1 METKTF
7 DFTYISTQYAELP
20 PAYQELVDRAKA
32 ATDGSYAPYS
42 GFRVGAAVR
51 LKNGRILSA
60 SNQENASY
68 PEGICA
74 ERNVMFF
81 AKANFP
87 DVPVT
92 SLAIAACNA
101 DGYVRRP
108 PMPCGACRQVIF
120 EAVGR
125 DHIDFN
131 VILYG
136 TDETLIIPQA
146 SFLLPLAF
154 QLE

>member
-74 ERNVMFF
+74 ERNVMFLPRQTF
-81 AKANFP
+81 LMFPLRHWLLRPVMRMVRASSANAVWRMP
-87 DVPVT
+87 P
-92 SLAIAACNA
+92 
-101 DGYVRRP
+101 GY
-108 PMPCGACRQVIF
+108 F
-120 EAVGR
+120 
-125 DHIDFN
+125 
-131 VILYG
+131 
-136 TDETLIIPQA
+136 
-146 SFLLPLAF
+146 
-154 QLE
+154 